1 LFNVGSHAL
10 KKFATLFL
18 TASMAIG
25 SVLTVS
31 APASAAPIAQIAVV
45 HASDVVQVR
54 DERYWRHHRDDR
66 RNWHGDR
73 RDWHRGR
80 GDWRRDRWRHDR
92 NWDRHHRRHGVVIRF

>member
-1 LFNVGSHAL
+1 L

-25 SVLTVS
+25 SVVIIS

-45 HASDVVQVR
+45 NASDVVQVR
-54 DERYWRHHRDDR
+54 DERYWRHHRDGR
-66 RNWHGDR
+66 RDWRGDR
-73 RDWHRGR
+73 RDWHHGR

-92 NWDRHHRRHGVVIRF
+92 DWDRHHRRHGVVIRF